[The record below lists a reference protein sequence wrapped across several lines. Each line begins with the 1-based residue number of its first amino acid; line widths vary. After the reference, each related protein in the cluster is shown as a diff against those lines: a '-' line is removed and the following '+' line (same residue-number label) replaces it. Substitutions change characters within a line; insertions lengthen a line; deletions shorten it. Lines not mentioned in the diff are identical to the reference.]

1 MKLGPKYK
9 LARRL
14 GASVFEKTSTAKFA
28 LRTERKSRNLAGK
41 RPKARSNYG
50 KQLIE
55 KQKVRFTS
63 CITEKQFRNYVRE
76 VIDKNSSSPAEDLF
90 ALLEARV
97 DSVVLRSGFVPTR
110 MAARQAVSH
119 GHITVNGRRI
129 TIPSYRLKIG
139 DVVAIREGS
148 KEKGLFNNMS
158 ERIAEITVPNW
169 IKLNKTT
176 NQSEIVGS
184 GTITPGDTN
193 FDLASV
199 IQFYK
204 R

>member
-1 MKLGPKYK
+1 MKIGPKYK
-9 LARRL
+9 IARRL

-55 KQKVRFTS
+55 KQKVRFTY
-63 CITEKQFRNYVRE
+63 CVTEKQFRNYVRE
-76 VIDKNSSSPAEDLF
+76 VIDKNLPNPSEALF
-90 ALLEARV
+90 SLLEARV
-97 DSVVLRSGFVPTR
+97 DSVVLRSGLVPTR

-148 KEKGLFNNMS
+148 KDKGLFKDMI
-158 ERIAEITVPNW
+158 ERIAEITIPNW
-169 IKLNKTT
+169 IKFNKTT
-176 NQSEIVGS
+176 NEAEIASSAVLTVGDS
-184 GTITPGDTN
+184 N
-193 FDLASV
+193 FDLPSV

>member
-1 MKLGPKYK
+1 MKIGPKYK
-9 LARRL
+9 IARRL
-14 GASVFEKTSTAKFA
+14 GAAVFEKTQTAKFA
-28 LRTERKSRNLAGK
+28 LRTEKKTRNSSK
-41 RPKARSNYG
+41 RPKALTSFG

-55 KQKVRFTS
+55 KQKVRFTYAIS
-63 CITEKQFRNYVRE
+63 EKQFVNYVRE
-76 VIDKNSSSPAEDLF
+76 VISENSANPSEALF
-90 ALLEARV
+90 GKLESRV

-110 MAARQAVSH
+110 LAARQAVSH

-139 DVVAIREGS
+139 DVVSMREGS
-148 KEKGLFNNMS
+148 KNKGLFKDAT
-158 ERIAEITVPNW
+158 ERVAEITAPNW

-176 NQSEIVGS
+176 FQAEFA
-184 GTITPGDTN
+184 GTPTLTPGDQN
-193 FDLASV
+193 FDLQTV

>member
-1 MKLGPKYK
+1 MKIGPKYK
-9 LARRL
+9 IARRL

-55 KQKVRFTS
+55 KQKVRFTYS
-63 CITEKQFRNYVRE
+63 VTEKQFRNYVRE
-76 VIDKNSSSPAEDLF
+76 VIDKNSSNPSEALF
-90 ALLEARV
+90 ALLEARA
-97 DSVVLRSGFVPTR
+97 DSVVLRSGLVPTR
-110 MAARQAVSH
+110 LASRQAVAH

-129 TIPSYRLKIG
+129 TVPSYRLKIG
-139 DVVAIREGS
+139 DVIGIREGS
-148 KEKGLFNNMS
+148 KEKGLFS
-158 ERIAEITVPNW
+158 GAAERAAEITIPNW
-169 IKLNKTT
+169 IKFNKTT
-176 NQSEIVGS
+176 NQAEVVADA
-184 GTITPGDTN
+184 TPTPGDTN
-193 FDLASV
+193 FDLPSV

>member
-1 MKLGPKYK
+1 MKIGPKYK

-41 RPKARSNYG
+41 RPKPRSNYG

-55 KQKVRFTS
+55 KQKVRFTY

-76 VIDKNSSSPAEDLF
+76 VIDKNSSKPAEDLY

-148 KEKGLFNNMS
+148 KDKGLFNNMT
-158 ERIAEITVPNW
+158 ERIAEITIPNW
-169 IKLNKTT
+169 IKSNNAT

>member
-1 MKLGPKYK
+1 MKIGPKYK
-9 LARRL
+9 IARRL

-55 KQKVRFTS
+55 KQKVRFTYAV
-63 CITEKQFRNYVRE
+63 TEKQFRNYVRE
-76 VIDKNSSSPAEDLF
+76 VIDKNSANPSEALF
-90 ALLEARV
+90 GLLESRV
-97 DSVVLRSGFVPTR
+97 DSVVLRSGFVSTR
-110 MAARQAVSH
+110 LASRQAVSH

-139 DVVAIREGS
+139 DVVGIREGS
-148 KEKGLFNNMS
+148 KDKGCFKEIT
-158 ERIAEITVPNW
+158 ERVAEITAPNW
-169 IKLNKTT
+169 LNLNKTT
-176 NQSEIVGS
+176 LQTEVVAAP
-184 GTITPGDTN
+184 TITVGDLN
-193 FDLASV
+193 FDLQAV

>member
-1 MKLGPKYK
+1 MKIGPKYK

-55 KQKVRFTS
+55 KQKVRFTY
-63 CITEKQFRNYVRE
+63 CVTEKQFRNYVRE
-76 VIDKNSSSPAEDLF
+76 VIDKNSSKPAEDLY

-148 KEKGLFNNMS
+148 KDKGLFRDMT
-158 ERIAEITVPNW
+158 ERVAEITIPNW
-169 IKLNKTT
+169 IKSNKAT
-176 NQSEIVGS
+176 NQSEVAAS
-184 GTITPGDTN
+184 ATLTPGDTN